1 MLLKMAKKKNR
12 RQTEA
17 CVIALKDLFLD
28 DILTN
33 KKLNTFINTL
43 TLIKSQSQKINSES
57 PQGEE
62 NSSENNSLQNF
73 NINLP
78 DDKLIEI
85 YEDDY
90 IHRKYTELLEII
102 EDIVINDP
110 LQAIKKKFMNILL
123 DMIMKK
129 PEKEEKILDVL
140 VNKLGDP
147 EVDTSNHAI
156 KLLKNLQMSHPKMS
170 LIILKNVQNF
180 ITKIPIENQNAKYY
194 ALVYLTQMIPVNEKD
209 FLNYS
214 LEYFF
219 DLFNFYT
226 NISDEA
232 WNNKKSKKKK
242 FYKNKKD
249 RERDEINPNKFLSL
263 IVKRINIICKY
274 AAEKNIS
281 IKKLLDEKMDTLF
294 RLSHSESIKLRVEVL
309 KLIFMIC
316 QGMLTGSRNQKDQ
329 NVGSK
334 KKKQEENNKSIKN
347 ENTYLDRYYRSL
359 YEVLLIKE
367 VIFSKNLREILK
379 LIMMSLSFDTNI
391 CRVAAFL
398 KRLLQMSLHAEPPF
412 ITCALI
418 IVSQILRNKHKL
430 WRMVEKNTFNQGS
443 NNGEGENDNEEDSQT
458 IGYDFMKRDPLY
470 TNADAFPLAELHI
483 LASHYHPTVQ
493 RFSQFILEN
502 YNKDIISYEGDPLLD
517 FSLLN
522 FLEKFMLKNPK
533 VKKDK
538 YKKKTQVDKDEEELK
553 KFLGEDE
560 LEDEKKNTNTQE
572 ESKGVELDFIKKFN
586 EIEKVKSIKYEK
598 NLEKKRK
605 KQLADEEAED
615 IEKFADKVVEDE
627 YEKLNKDVDED
638 PEFDNQDLENEN
650 NDKDADIDEDPEFDD
665 EDDFGM
671 EGEEFPDDG
680 EEDFEMEEDDE

>member
-43 TLIKSQSQKINSES
+43 TILKSQSQKLNSA
-57 PQGEE
+57 QGEPSNDD
-62 NSSENNSLQNF
+62 NSNSLQNL

-78 DDKLIEI
+78 DEKLVEI

-110 LQAIKKKFMNILL
+110 LQAIKKKFLNILL

-147 EVDTSNHAI
+147 DVDTSNHAI
-156 KLLKNLQMSHPKMS
+156 KLLKNLQMSHPNMS

-194 ALVYLTQMIPVNEKD
+194 SLVFLTQMIPVNDKD

-263 IVKRINIICKY
+263 IVKRINIICKF
-274 AAEKNIS
+274 ASEKNIS

-294 RLSHSESIKLRVEVL
+294 RLSHSESIKLRIEVL

-329 NVGSK
+329 SAGSK

-367 VIFSKNLREILK
+367 VIFSKHLREILK

-391 CRVAAFL
+391 CRVASFL
-398 KRLLQMSLHAEPPF
+398 KRLLQMSIHAEPPF

-430 WRMVEKNTFNQGS
+430 WRMMEKNTFNQA
-443 NNGEGENDNEEDSQT
+443 NNTEQDENSTEDDKNT
-458 IGYDFMKRDPLY
+458 IGYDFIKRDPLY

-483 LASHYHPTVQ
+483 LAMHYHPTVQ

-522 FLEKFMLKNPK
+522 FLEKFMLKNAK

-538 YKKKTQVDKDEEELK
+538 YKMKSQVEKEEEDLK
-553 KFLGEDE
+553 KFMGEDE
-560 LEDEKKNTNTQE
+560 VEDEKNPSQE
-572 ESKGVELDFIKKFN
+572 ERKGVELDFIKKFN

-605 KQLADEEAED
+605 KQLAEEGVED

-627 YEKLNKDVDED
+627 YEKLNRDIDED
-638 PEFDNQDLENEN
+638 PEFNNQDLSEKN
-650 NDKDADIDEDPEFDD
+650 NDDQDDVDIDEDPEFDD

-671 EGEEFPDDG
+671 EGEEFPDEE
-680 EEDFEMEEDDE
+680 EEDFEMDEEDE